1 MSLAGRREY
10 LKVMR
15 QRYLAAKSREQKGQI
30 LDEVVVT
37 CGYHRKYAI
46 RVLDVAHAVPRP
58 KRRRVRPKK
67 YQEVLPLV
75 RIVWE
80 ALDYP
85 CAERLHPVLL
95 HTAEQLAAHGE
106 LRLPTALQVQL
117 TAISRA
123 TLSRR
128 LAELPSPKIRRVF
141 SPSKPGI
148 ARQSEVPIGR
158 YDWDEGRAGALEID
172 LVEHNGGN
180 SSGHFAYTLSVVD
193 IVTGWSR
200 RMAVLGKGQR
210 GIHAALNQLIAQ
222 WPYEVWAIHSDNGT
236 EFLSDHIIRFAKAQN
251 FQFTRGRP
259 YRKNDNAHVEQRNRQ
274 FVRDVVGYARYDTA
288 DQVEWLNEV
297 YAMLDPYAN
306 LFLPTRKV
314 TAKTREGSHVRKRY
328 DTAKTPYRRACEK
341 EVIPAGRQLELTSW
355 ITTHNPLAI
364 HRQLERLI
372 SQATPTIIR
381 HDEAAD

>member
-1 MSLAGRREY
+1 MSLASRREY
-10 LKVMR
+10 VKVMR
-15 QRYLAAKSREQKGQI
+15 QRYQAAKSREQKGQI
-30 LDEVVVT
+30 LDEVVAT

-46 RVLDVAHAVPRP
+46 RALDMAHAVPKL
-58 KRRRVRPKK
+58 KRRRIRPKK
-67 YQEVLPLV
+67 YQEILPLV
-75 RIVWE
+75 QIVWE

-95 HTAEQLAAHGE
+95 HTAEQLVAHGE
-106 LRLPTALQVQL
+106 FRLPAALHVQL
-117 TAISRA
+117 TEISRA

-141 SPSKPGI
+141 STSKPGI

-158 YDWDEGRAGALEID
+158 YEWDEGRAGALEID

-210 GIHAALNQLIAQ
+210 GIHEALNQLIAQ
-222 WPYEVWAIHSDNGT
+222 WPYEIWAIHSDNGA
-236 EFLSDHIIRFAKAQN
+236 EFLSNHIIRFAQAQN

-274 FVRDVVGYARYDTA
+274 FVRDVVGYARYDTP
-288 DQVEWLNEV
+288 DQVDWLNEV
-297 YAMLDPYAN
+297 YAILDPYAN
-306 LFLPTRKV
+306 LFLPTRKL
-314 TAKTREGSHVRKRY
+314 TAKIREGSHIRKRY
-328 DTAKTPYRRACEK
+328 DTAKTPYSRACEK
-341 EVIPAGRQLELTSW
+341 EVIPADRQLELASW
-355 ITTHNPLAI
+355 ITNHNPLAI

-372 SQATPTIIR
+372 SQATPTVIR